1 MCKKTIEQIRPV
13 NSLVGF
19 YDSQIRKLE
28 EEIESCEKE
37 SIRIELNLKLDE
49 LKLFDNSYITDTAGF
64 EPLDV
69 KFKKFEQNG
78 IIAQL
83 HSSDFDSASLRE
95 MYLSDNMQ
103 IYPDDDIEDIYA
115 KLSLQR
121 EFANRV
127 HNENEKLRTLSA
139 KDEEQSDEVKS
150 GESTK
155 SDVPS
160 KD

>member
-1 MCKKTIEQIRPV
+1 MSKKTIEQIRPV

-19 YDSQIRKLE
+19 YDSQIEKLQ

-37 SIRIELNLKLDE
+37 SELIELNIKFDDI
-49 LKLFDNSYITDTAGF
+49 KLFDNSYITDTAGF

-95 MYLSDNMQ
+95 MFLSDNMQ
-103 IYPDDDIEDIYA
+103 VYPDDDIEDVYS
-115 KLSLQR
+115 KLALQR
-121 EFANRV
+121 DFANRI
-127 HNENEKLRTLSA
+127 HQDKLRTLSA
-139 KDEEQSDEVKS
+139 KDEEQSDEEKS

-155 SDVPS
+155 SDVLS